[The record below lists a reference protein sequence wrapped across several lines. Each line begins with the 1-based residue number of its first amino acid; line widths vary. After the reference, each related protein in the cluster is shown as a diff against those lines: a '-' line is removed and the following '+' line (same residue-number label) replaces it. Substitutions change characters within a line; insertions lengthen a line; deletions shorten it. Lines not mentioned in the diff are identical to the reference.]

1 MLQIEGARSRAFSAL
16 MTICVQVPS
25 NRRIAGRGQF
35 RSRIRGGFL
44 PSHFKALLNSFA
56 PQQMSGYENYSTTRK
71 SHNRQERGGH
81 SPEKKMIRDTLAN
94 SLKEALKAKDVR
106 RTSTVRLIQTAIKD
120 RDIAHRGAGKD
131 PVSDDEI
138 MQILMKMIKQR
149 DESAK
154 IYAENDRPELAAQER
169 EEIAIIKTFMPE
181 QLSEEKVREL
191 CAAVINETGAQGLR
205 DMGKCISALKERYAG
220 QMDFGKASG
229 VVKDLLK

>member
-1 MLQIEGARSRAFSAL
+1 
-16 MTICVQVPS
+16 
-25 NRRIAGRGQF
+25 
-35 RSRIRGGFL
+35 
-44 PSHFKALLNSFA
+44 
-56 PQQMSGYENYSTTRK
+56 
-71 SHNRQERGGH
+71 
-81 SPEKKMIRDTLAN
+81 MIRDTLAN

-154 IYAENDRPELAAQER
+154 IYADNDRPELAAQER
-169 EEIAIIKTFMPE
+169 EEIVIIKSFMPE

-205 DMGKCISALKERYAG
+205 DMGKCINALKERYAG